1 MPDTHRN
8 PPSREQIEERAHQR
22 FVERGSVSQDPLQD
36 WLAAER
42 ELIAEAQAEA
52 QAQAAVE
59 SEATVAL
66 ETQSKQE
73 AILSLS
79 INKSPAPASSPDG
92 QQPRCKPMLVDFFGL
107 REQPFGVTP
116 DPAYLY
122 SSKTHSDALASLA
135 MGVTDTRGFLT
146 LIAEPGMGK
155 TTLLYQMLEQLQDS
169 ARAVLIF
176 QSECTPREFIE
187 YILHDL
193 GVDVSGM
200 GLVAMHGKLNEIL
213 FEELMKGKRFVL
225 VVDEAQN
232 LADSVLE
239 TVRMLSN
246 FETHNAKLL
255 QIVLAGQPALA
266 AKLAQPKMSQLRQ
279 RVSVLA
285 TLQPF
290 TPEDTRL
297 YIEHRLRVAGFTG
310 ESMFEPA
317 SIRLIA
323 RQSKGIPRNINNLC
337 YNSMVLSYSR
347 GRRIITPEIV
357 QEVIDGLDL
366 EALFPQA
373 SALAAAAGETSAGV
387 AGSAVAPSG
396 VSPNATVSGASA
408 AGASVTGASASG
420 NGAAGTFGNGSSAS
434 TASASGAIA
443 ADASK
448 GGAPNSSAPKASSAA
463 SGGHVISSSAPA
475 AAAAAAAKTPAPR
488 VAAVLPAP
496 VRKDPHSKSSL
507 TYTGDRTNN
516 FLKWSGRSAAVAAI
530 LISGSLFLTILL
542 GRAESRQA
550 LTRGMFDH
558 TSSDLGDAL
567 PVAATNATSS
577 LYDASPQDTGTGQ
590 VLTVAAGAQ
599 QSLKDL
605 SMRYAGR
612 FDGNLEK
619 QIISL
624 NPGLRDPNHLEAG
637 QLIRIPL
644 PPGALRQVNDTAMDS
659 GDASSSKSGSLFAR
673 LTAMLRNRN

>member
-1 MPDTHRN
+1 
-8 PPSREQIEERAHQR
+8 
-22 FVERGSVSQDPLQD
+22 
-36 WLAAER
+36 
-42 ELIAEAQAEA
+42 
-52 QAQAAVE
+52 
-59 SEATVAL
+59 
-66 ETQSKQE
+66 
-73 AILSLS
+73 
-79 INKSPAPASSPDG
+79 
-92 QQPRCKPMLVDFFGL
+92 
-107 REQPFGVTP
+107 
-116 DPAYLY
+116 
-122 SSKTHSDALASLA
+122 
-135 MGVTDTRGFLT
+135 
-146 LIAEPGMGK
+146 
-155 TTLLYQMLEQLQDS
+155 MLEQLQDS

-176 QSECTPREFIE
+176 QSECTSREFIE

-193 GVDVSGM
+193 GVDVTGM

-266 AKLAQPKMSQLRQ
+266 AKLAQPNMSQLRQ
-279 RVSVLA
+279 RVSVLS

-310 ESMFEPA
+310 ETLFEPA

-347 GRRIITPEIV
+347 RRRVITPEIV
-357 QEVIDGLDL
+357 QEVIEGLDL
-366 EALFPQA
+366 EALFPQSA
-373 SALAAAAGETSAGV
+373 ALA
-387 AGSAVAPSG
+387 
-396 VSPNATVSGASA
+396 ASA
-408 AGASVTGASASG
+408 AGEPSAAAAVSVAPSAASPSPAVSIAPASGAPVSGPSVSANPASGASG
-420 NGAAGTFGNGSSAS
+420 NGTSAS
-434 TASASGAIA
+434 TAFAPGTSAH
-443 ADASK
+443 D
-448 GGAPNSSAPKASSAA
+448 APKAVASKSVAAA
-463 SGGHVISSSAPA
+463 SSGPVVSSSKPIA
-475 AAAAAAAKTPAPR
+475 AATAKTPSPR
-488 VAAVLPAP
+488 VAAAPSTPA
-496 VRKDPHSKSSL
+496 RKDPPSKTSL
-507 TYTGDRTNN
+507 TYTGDATNR
-516 FLKWSGRSAAVAAI
+516 FLKWSGRSAAVAAA
-530 LISGSLFLTILL
+530 LLGGSLFLTILL
-542 GRAESRQA
+542 GRAESRQV

-558 TSSDLGDAL
+558 TSSELGDAL
-567 PVAATNATSS
+567 PVATTNAAPS
-577 LYDASPQDTGTGQ
+577 LYDATPQDTGNGQ

-605 SMRYAGR
+605 SMRYVGR

-624 NPGLRDPNHLEAG
+624 NPGLHEPNHLEAG

-644 PPGALRQVNDTAMDS
+644 PPGALRPVNDTAADS
-659 GDASSSKSGSLFAR
+659 SDATPGKSGSLFAR
-673 LTAMLRNRN
+673 LTAMLRDRK